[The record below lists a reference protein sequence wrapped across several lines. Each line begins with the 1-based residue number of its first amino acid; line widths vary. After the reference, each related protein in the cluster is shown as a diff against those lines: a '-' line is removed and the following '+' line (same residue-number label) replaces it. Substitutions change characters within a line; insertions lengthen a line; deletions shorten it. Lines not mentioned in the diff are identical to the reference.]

1 MEKRK
6 LIVISIDSMVTED
19 LEIIRQMPHMG
30 KLLERSSI
38 IRRNLTTYPSYTHSI
53 HTSISTGCYPGNP
66 RRDRQR
72 ALRSRQHGTRMV

>member
-38 IRRNLTTYPSYTHSI
+38 IRRNLTTYP
-53 HTSISTGCYPGNP
+53 
-66 RRDRQR
+66 
-72 ALRSRQHGTRMV
+72 

>member
-53 HTSISTGCYPGNP
+53 HTSISTGCYPGT
-66 RRDRQR
+66 
-72 ALRSRQHGTRMV
+72 HGVIGNEHFDPGNMEPEWL